1 LELNQTDW
9 SVQVIALLAVVV
21 ATVQGADAGVED
33 VWPGGRGGVSGAY
46 CPGEYADDFSTLPAR
61 IRDLEQRQPAYTFCV
76 RTRATYECPSYD
88 SEGNL
93 RRTRKTAVAHGTA
106 FAYQVQN
113 GETLLLTNHHVAEWP
128 VVTDDEHHVD
138 EVPAG
143 CKRVSDSL
151 KLVDNDSDDYEP
163 DDISLSRVVSDPQ
176 LDMAVLKAHSVL
188 PTLPWKIGRSAGLR
202 ERNIVDI
209 RGFPLGAFKA
219 TNEGK
224 VISAYDRDEY
234 RDWSHDDFVIDALL
248 SQGNSGSPVLAMS
261 CKTGE
266 FELVGVFHAG
276 YTRGSALNVVV
287 GIEQIRDLMTT
298 LKRSPRRDSAPPPAD
313 TQGRLGLMAGLRASS
328 SAYFPFGGSTALAS
342 LREDGA
348 VVFEVLNHD
357 FPLRSHPVLVVE
369 DLPGAP
375 GEFGALGRVWFGNAL
390 GLKRYSRS
398 DLDAEAQGLVV
409 RVLDALR
416 RDAQATLTF
425 QAIDREAGA
434 SRERHDQVA
443 RLERALRKTTA
454 SRQDLSQL
462 ALDAAER
469 LAPVSGELPA
479 PLFEAL
485 TPRPAATSDAGA
497 TGGPL

>member
-1 LELNQTDW
+1 
-9 SVQVIALLAVVV
+9 
-21 ATVQGADAGVED
+21 
-33 VWPGGRGGVSGAY
+33 
-46 CPGEYADDFSTLPAR
+46 
-61 IRDLEQRQPAYTFCV
+61 
-76 RTRATYECPSYD
+76 
-88 SEGNL
+88 
-93 RRTRKTAVAHGTA
+93 
-106 FAYQVQN
+106 
-113 GETLLLTNHHVAEWP
+113 
-128 VVTDDEHHVD
+128 
-138 EVPAG
+138 
-143 CKRVSDSL
+143 
-151 KLVDNDSDDYEP
+151 
-163 DDISLSRVVSDPQ
+163 
-176 LDMAVLKAHSVL
+176 VL